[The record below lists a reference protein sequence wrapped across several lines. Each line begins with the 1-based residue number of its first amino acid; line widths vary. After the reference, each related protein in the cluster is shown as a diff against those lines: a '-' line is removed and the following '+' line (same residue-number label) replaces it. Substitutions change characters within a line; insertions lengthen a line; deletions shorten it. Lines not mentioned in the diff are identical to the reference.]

1 MTIWKLFKAKREV
14 HAALNKFL
22 FVAENAKRVQLGEE
36 KILTKKQKLKRC
48 LSGIY
53 PPWRENFVPQSCY
66 DRIFTKGTLEYA
78 VVRLV
83 RNIVI
88 LEVFG
93 IVMYFIFSFK
103 YAARPENIGMVVSI
117 VVHTFLAFMIIF
129 PPIMSY
135 FILAVHSMISTKV
148 RTLLLLLMISMSF
161 EGPAMNA
168 MMNIHRVAQGL
179 SCVQR
184 DVTSSL
190 NDVKSRAGN
199 FKEMI
204 ANKLQSL
211 IVTIAT
217 PINKLRSLLRQ
228 IQTKLRRV
236 VEAVRRQFRALANL
250 TNLCKR
256 FMKKPYAICKNF
268 LEKMFIACVSRDNA
282 ISLPGCDI
290 IKRSSSICETAGSAV
305 EDNVCNFPSVAKS
318 VIVNGYFFLIRKIF
332 AVGTKTAE
340 ETLFF
345 HIQTVKKTF
354 KTVKTEVA
362 DIRQMDIKY
371 HQADQGAE
379 DLTVHK
385 KLQTSLQNVIHQYIV
400 MFEMIQLIIKW
411 IFIPVTLLWPFVS
424 TLLFTYKFNY
434 REEYKNTYLTEEFE
448 KIDLDMALRG
458 RTKALPLNKDEKLVY
473 VPRASWKM
481 TSTERAF
488 YRLRL
493 IMTLI
498 LSSTPFCFLCMDQAV
513 YSILSTAFDFM
524 GMVRVDYPSHFEIKV
539 SGEGESAKMMRGIQN
554 VFSPLTSD
562 IRNRDETWRNCFV
575 EPTPPNDDTRWTI
588 ILMFIVAIFL
598 CRFQVWMSRQ
608 TLALA
613 DYFFPDRVRPRA
625 LMLYNRILMD
635 RKNVLGAM
643 MEQQKKQLADDQ
655 MAGREAIVRRGMQSR
670 GYIRVNCSVCNA
682 PDLRVADQS
691 NTRLCVS
698 CGVFYCI
705 QCFSMRRYCKECQ
718 NDMQVVNRIELYY
731 EDLTDDE
738 ESEEDEEEQIAEGK
752 GKILLTIFLERL
764 GMKSSKS
771 S

>member
-22 FVAENAKRVQLGEE
+22 FVAENAKR
-36 KILTKKQKLKRC
+36 
-48 LSGIY
+48 
-53 PPWRENFVPQSCY
+53 
-66 DRIFTKGTLEYA
+66 EYA

-129 PPIMSY
+129 PP
-135 FILAVHSMISTKV
+135 
-148 RTLLLLLMISMSF
+148 
-161 EGPAMNA
+161 
-168 MMNIHRVAQGL
+168 
-179 SCVQR
+179 
-184 DVTSSL
+184 
-190 NDVKSRAGN
+190 
-199 FKEMI
+199 MI

-268 LEKMFIACVSRDNA
+268 LEKMFIACVSKDNV
-282 ISLPGCDI
+282 ISVPGCDI

-371 HQADQGAE
+371 HQADQGAD

-385 KLQTSLQNVIHQYIV
+385 KLQTSLQNVIHQYLV

-458 RTKALPLNKDEKLVY
+458 RTKALPLNKEEKLV
-473 VPRASWKM
+473 
-481 TSTERAF
+481 
-488 YRLRL
+488 
-493 IMTLI
+493 
-498 LSSTPFCFLCMDQAV
+498 
-513 YSILSTAFDFM
+513 
-524 GMVRVDYPSHFEIKV
+524 
-539 SGEGESAKMMRGIQN
+539 N

-588 ILMFIVAIFL
+588 ILMFIAAIFL

-643 MEQQKKQLADDQ
+643 MEQQK
-655 MAGREAIVRRGMQSR
+655 V
-670 GYIRVNCSVCNA
+670 
-682 PDLRVADQS
+682 
-691 NTRLCVS
+691 
-698 CGVFYCI
+698 
-705 QCFSMRRYCKECQ
+705 
-718 NDMQVVNRIELYY
+718 RIE
-731 EDLTDDE
+731 
-738 ESEEDEEEQIAEGK
+738 
-752 GKILLTIFLERL
+752 
-764 GMKSSKS
+764 
-771 S
+771 

>member
-1 MTIWKLFKAKREV
+1 MAQSSPNTYQKCSSSLAFIKVR
-14 HAALNKFL
+14 
-22 FVAENAKRVQLGEE
+22 FVASGSLSLKLWHF
-36 KILTKKQKLKRC
+36 KQ
-48 LSGIY
+48 
-53 PPWRENFVPQSCY
+53 
-66 DRIFTKGTLEYA
+66 EYA

-129 PPIMSY
+129 PP
-135 FILAVHSMISTKV
+135 
-148 RTLLLLLMISMSF
+148 
-161 EGPAMNA
+161 
-168 MMNIHRVAQGL
+168 
-179 SCVQR
+179 
-184 DVTSSL
+184 
-190 NDVKSRAGN
+190 
-199 FKEMI
+199 
-204 ANKLQSL
+204 
-211 IVTIAT
+211 
-217 PINKLRSLLRQ
+217 
-228 IQTKLRRV
+228 
-236 VEAVRRQFRALANL
+236 
-250 TNLCKR
+250 
-256 FMKKPYAICKNF
+256 CKNF
-268 LEKMFIACVSRDNA
+268 LEKMFIACVSKDND

-385 KLQTSLQNVIHQYIV
+385 
-400 MFEMIQLIIKW
+400 
-411 IFIPVTLLWPFVS
+411 

-458 RTKALPLNKDEKLVY
+458 RTKALPLNKDEKLV
-473 VPRASWKM
+473 
-481 TSTERAF
+481 
-488 YRLRL
+488 
-493 IMTLI
+493 
-498 LSSTPFCFLCMDQAV
+498 
-513 YSILSTAFDFM
+513 ILSTAFDFM

-575 EPTPPNDDTRWTI
+575 EPTPPNEDTRWTI
-588 ILMFIVAIFL
+588 ILMFIAAIFL

-643 MEQQKKQLADDQ
+643 MEQQK
-655 MAGREAIVRRGMQSR
+655 VR
-670 GYIRVNCSVCNA
+670 V
-682 PDLRVADQS
+682 
-691 NTRLCVS
+691 
-698 CGVFYCI
+698 
-705 QCFSMRRYCKECQ
+705 E
-718 NDMQVVNRIELYY
+718 
-731 EDLTDDE
+731 
-738 ESEEDEEEQIAEGK
+738 
-752 GKILLTIFLERL
+752 
-764 GMKSSKS
+764 
-771 S
+771 